1 MDDKDRIFCLQALAL
16 GFVNALAVLYDG
28 QWLPVAV
35 GLDCAMFGYQVG
47 AFYKSEKK

>member
-1 MDDKDRIFCLQALAL
+1 MDDADRTFCLQIFALAC
-16 GFVNALAVLYDG
+16 VNALAVIYDG

-47 AFYKSEKK
+47 AFQKKGKQ